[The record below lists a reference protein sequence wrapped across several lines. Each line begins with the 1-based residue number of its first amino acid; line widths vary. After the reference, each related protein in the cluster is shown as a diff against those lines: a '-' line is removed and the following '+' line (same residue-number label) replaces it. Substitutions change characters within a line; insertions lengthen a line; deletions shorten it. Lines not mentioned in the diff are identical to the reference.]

1 MLFYSHSNPN
11 GFIWVTNTHGP
22 SPSQQN
28 TGLQHVDFQ
37 LQHEVT
43 TPNAKFKPTIPER
56 SEVEG

>member
-1 MLFYSHSNPN
+1 MV
-11 GFIWVTNTHGP
+11 FIWVTNTHGP